1 MPGKHGAVRIVSHSL
16 GECGHPHEI
25 NCSWQTLI
33 RILVRKLNKWRR
45 SGAMIKEVYLEYM
58 GSKTK
63 QKIETT
69 YQLHLFKFTI
79 CMMTM
84 EGHVS
89 QANKLNSYFLV
100 ICCAHHRYISP
111 DKPPRLLSISV
122 SLLCFYT

>member
-1 MPGKHGAVRIVSHSL
+1 
-16 GECGHPHEI
+16 
-25 NCSWQTLI
+25 
-33 RILVRKLNKWRR
+33 
-45 SGAMIKEVYLEYM
+45 MIKEVYLDYM

-63 QKIETT
+63 QKLETT

-100 ICCAHHRYISP
+100 IFCAHHRYISP
-111 DKPPRLLSISV
+111 DKPPRPTLHLYVPALLLHMRFEGLSGPHFSF
-122 SLLCFYT
+122 SLD